1 MSSQSVKYRRKS
13 TSNQSGFVLVEFVVS
28 VAFMAIL
35 GSLVVNMLGLGWE
48 LNSRNGAVLEVA
60 VDVSGST
67 TWLVRDIHTATATD
81 VPDGGGA
88 QATAQFTWTDSGG
101 AHVCDYALVS
111 GDLSRTCDSVPI
123 TTANNISNLL
133 FQRTGDL
140 VTISYDVT
148 SPDRPD
154 VSENVILSVALGA
167 G

>member
-1 MSSQSVKYRRKS
+1 MSNQSVKYRKG
-13 TSNQSGFVLVEFVVS
+13 TNPNQSGFVLIEFVVS

-60 VDVSGST
+60 VDVSAST
-67 TWLVRDIHTATATD
+67 TWLLRDIHTATATD
-81 VPDGGGA
+81 VPDGGGS
-88 QATAQFTWTDSGG
+88 QATAQLTWTDGGG

-111 GDLSRTCDSVPI
+111 GDLVRTCDSVAI

-140 VTISYDVT
+140 VTISFDVT
-148 SPDRPD
+148 SPERPD
-154 VSENVILSVALGA
+154 VSENVVLSVALGA